1 MTNSELLAAI
11 SEMFDAKLAEKLDTR
26 LASIENRLESLEN
39 RVESVENRLE
49 ALENRFESLEN
60 RFESLENRVVSL
72 EIKSDSTE
80 HSIASIINV
89 IINIQLLLENQILP
103 RLQTIE
109 SCYLDTY
116 ERYSAGADKIQATID
131 DVDILKK
138 VVRRHSELL
147 QMTS

>member
-1 MTNSELLAAI
+1 MINSELLTAI
-11 SEMFDAKLAEKLDTR
+11 SEMFDATLDKKLDEKLKSLDDRLESVETR
-26 LASIENRLESLEN
+26 LESLDCRLESLET
-39 RVESVENRLE
+39 RVG
-49 ALENRFESLEN
+49 
-60 RFESLENRVVSL
+60 SL

-80 HSIASIINV
+80 HSIASISNA
-89 IINIQLLLENQILP
+89 IINIQLLLEDQILP

-138 VVRRHSELL
+138 VVHRHSELL

>member
-1 MTNSELLAAI
+1 MTNSELLTAI
-11 SEMFDAKLAEKLDTR
+11 SEMFDAKLAPLYIR
-26 LASIENRLESLEN
+26 LESVENRLESLEN
-39 RVESVENRLE
+39 RVES
-49 ALENRFESLEN
+49 LENRV
-60 RFESLENRVVSL
+60 ESLENRVESL

-80 HSIASIINV
+80 HNIASIINV
-89 IINIQLLLENQILP
+89 IINIQLLLENEILP

-116 ERYSAGADKIQATID
+116 ERYSAGADKIQATIN

-138 VVRRHSELL
+138 VVHRHSELL

>member
-11 SEMFDAKLAEKLDTR
+11 AEMFDTKLDEKLGP
-26 LASIENRLESLEN
+26 LVSRLEAL
-39 RVESVENRLE
+39 ENRLE
-49 ALENRFESLEN
+49 ALENRFEA
-60 RFESLENRVVSL
+60 LENRVGTL
-72 EIKSDSTE
+72 ETKSDSTE
-80 HSIASIINV
+80 NSIASLTNAV
-89 IINIQLLLENQILP
+89 INIQLLIEDQILP

>member
-11 SEMFDAKLAEKLDTR
+11 SEMFDAKLDAR
-26 LASIENRLESLEN
+26 LEPIENRLEALDN
-39 RVESVENRLE
+39 RLASVENRFE

-60 RFESLENRVVSL
+60 RFEALETR
-72 EIKSDSTE
+72 SDSTE
-80 HSIASIINV
+80 HSIASISNA
-89 IINIQLLLENQILP
+89 IINIQLLLEDQILP

-116 ERYSAGADKIQATID
+116 ERYSKGADKIQATID

-138 VVRRHSELL
+138 VVHRHSELL

>member
-11 SEMFDAKLAEKLDTR
+11 SEMFDAKLEAR
-26 LASIENRLESLEN
+26 LEPIENRLESLEN
-39 RVESVENRLE
+39 RLE
-49 ALENRFESLEN
+49 VLENKVGILET
-60 RFESLENRVVSL
+60 
-72 EIKSDSTE
+72 KSDSTE
-80 HSIASIINV
+80 RSIASINNTIFKM
-89 IINIQLLLENQILP
+89 QQLLENQILP

-116 ERYSAGADKIQATID
+116 KRYSASADKIQTTID

-138 VVRRHSELL
+138 VVHRHSELL

>member
-1 MTNSELLAAI
+1 MTNSELLTAI
-11 SEMFDAKLAEKLDTR
+11 SEMFDAKLDEKLAP
-26 LASIENRLESLEN
+26 LASRLDALENRLDALEN
-39 RVESVENRLE
+39 RFE
-49 ALENRFESLEN
+49 ALENRFEA
-60 RFESLENRVVSL
+60 LENRVNTL

-80 HSIASIINV
+80 NSIASLTNAV
-89 IINIQLLLENQILP
+89 INIQLLIENQILP

-116 ERYSAGADKIQATID
+116 ERYSKGADKIQATID

>member
-49 ALENRFESLEN
+49 ALEN